1 MRKDGILGLGHQIWK
16 AMKYAS
22 VRKEYQAFTLLE
34 KDLKAS
40 PFDMFE
46 DWFSFALETDPENAN
61 AMVLST
67 LSSEGWPQGRVV
79 LLKGVDSGFVWFS
92 NYQSAKGRDLD
103 FLPKASLTFWWP
115 APARQVRIYGNV
127 EKISEQE
134 SVDYFLSR
142 PRGSQAGALASLQSS
157 QIDSREKL
165 VKDYQLFLERPE
177 NESFTK
183 PSYWG
188 GYRLMPE
195 YFEFWQGRE
204 SRLHDR
210 LFYKKEGENWKTGRL
225 SP

>member
-1 MRKDGILGLGHQIWK
+1 
-16 AMKYAS
+16 MKYAE
-22 VRKEYQAFTLLE
+22 VRKEYLTFTLLE

-40 PFDMFE
+40 PFDLFE
-46 DWFSFALETDPENAN
+46 AWFDQALEDDPANAN

-67 LSSEGWPQGRVV
+67 LNAEGWPQGRVV
-79 LLKGVDSGFVWFS
+79 LLKGVDHGFVWFT

-115 APARQVRIYGNV
+115 GPARQVRVYGPV
-127 EKISEQE
+127 EKISEDE
-134 SVDYFLSR
+134 SVSYFQSR
-142 PRGSQAGALASLQSS
+142 PRGSQAGALVSIQSS
-157 QIDSREKL
+157 LLPNREEL
-165 VKDYQLFLERPE
+165 DRRFENLMNTPE
-177 NESFTK
+177 NEPFTK

-188 GYRLMPE
+188 GYRLLPE

-210 LFYKKEGENWKTGRL
+210 LFYKKTTDGWDTGRL